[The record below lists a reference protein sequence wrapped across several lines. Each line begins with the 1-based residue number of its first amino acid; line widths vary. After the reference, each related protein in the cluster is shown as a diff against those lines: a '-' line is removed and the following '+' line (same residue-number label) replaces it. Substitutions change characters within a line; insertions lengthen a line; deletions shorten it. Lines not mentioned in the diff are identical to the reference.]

1 MTVFLDCLMCTL
13 RYHMVRTT
21 RPVVGLTLSEGL
33 SDSYSRLTN
42 YPQRTSHR
50 DLAARTNF
58 TPPPHTHTHTHT
70 SHSRGTVSL
79 AETVDYVQGGFDYT
93 IVRNRC
99 LKIKN
104 SIILEP
110 RSKEVRQSWNVQPSL
125 IYHSLRVAF

>member
-1 MTVFLDCLMCTL
+1 
-13 RYHMVRTT
+13 MVRTT
-21 RPVVGLTLSEGL
+21 RPVVGLTLCEGL

-50 DLAARTNF
+50 DLAAHTHF
-58 TPPPHTHTHTHT
+58 TPPHTHTHT

-99 LKIKN
+99 LKIKKIAL
-104 SIILEP
+104 S
-110 RSKEVRQSWNVQPSL
+110 
-125 IYHSLRVAF
+125 